1 MATGPVYTTA
11 MPALDFGLFYEIP
24 VAPPWH
30 ALSER
35 DAYHQVI
42 AQAVLGE
49 AVGFTH
55 FWTVEHHFLSE
66 FSHCSAPEVLYGAV
80 AAKTKTLRIGHGV
93 RLLPFPYN
101 HPIRVAEM
109 AAALDLVCDG
119 RLEFGTGRSATRD
132 ELEGFGIDPQETR
145 ELWEEALDVVVGAW
159 TTDVFSWEGKHF
171 KVPPR
176 RVIPKP
182 LQKPHPPL
190 WVASTSPASHE
201 IAGRKGL
208 GLLSFT
214 IGVPPEE
221 LAFRIK
227 LYRDALKE
235 AKPTGKF
242 VNDRA
247 ATFTMVHCAET
258 NAEARRNA
266 EASVL
271 WYLRRSVELIG
282 SVAAWQEGREL
293 GSYDYTRMLRE
304 LNLNDVT
311 FDLLDDMNAVIVGDP
326 ERCIQKV
333 QRYRDAGCDQLLCL
347 MQPHSIPPEAV
358 MRSIELF
365 GRHVIPA
372 FR

>member
-1 MATGPVYTTA
+1 
-11 MPALDFGLFYEIP
+11 MPPLDFGLFYEIP
-24 VAPPWH
+24 LAPPWTPRR
-30 ALSER
+30 ER
-35 DAYHQVI
+35 DAYHDVI
-42 AQAVLGE
+42 AQAVHGE
-49 AVGFTH
+49 RVGFTH
-55 FWTVEHHFLSE
+55 FWTVEHHFLAE

-80 AAKTKTLRIGHGV
+80 AAKTSTIRIGHGV

-101 HPIRVAEM
+101 HPVRVAEM

-132 ELEGFGIDPQETR
+132 ELEGFGIDPQTTR
-145 ELWEEALDVVVGAW
+145 DLWEEALDVVVGAW
-159 TTDVFSWEGKHF
+159 TNEVFSWNGRHF
-171 KVPPR
+171 KIPPR

-182 LQKPHPPL
+182 LQQPHPPL

-221 LAFRIK
+221 LAARIAI
-227 LYRDALKE
+227 YRAGIKE
-235 AKPTGKF
+235 AKPAGRF

-247 ATFTMVHCAET
+247 ATFTMVHCAPT

-266 EASVL
+266 EASIL
-271 WYLRRSVELIG
+271 WYFRRSIELIG

-304 LNLNDVT
+304 LNVSDVT
-311 FDLLDDMNAVIVGDP
+311 FDILDGMDAIIVGDP

-333 QRYRDAGCDQLLCL
+333 RRYREAGCDQLLCL
-347 MQPHSIPPEAV
+347 MQPHDIASDKV
-358 MRSIELF
+358 MASVDLF
-365 GRHVIPA
+365 GRYVIPA